1 MVGYDAAVSVKP
13 EVTPVVPFKNKIQYI
28 LPTQTV
34 LLDHLVTRMIKKNTL
49 VSAHLFLNEHLN
61 NAKIDGR

>member
-34 LLDHLVTRMIKKNTL
+34 LLDHLVTRMIKKKNTGI
-49 VSAHLFLNEHLN
+49 SSSFF
-61 NAKIDGR
+61 KRTFK